1 MSYNS
6 NSLTVS
12 FANQRPWRRGV
23 RERQRSSSPERLSQ
37 WPGPMYRWPEDDAN
51 SSWRLFEERVRT
63 GPFGLSR
70 FPSQPHSPV
79 RILVLDDDGHGAV
92 NPRLTQFIRNS
103 PPRIRGEWNLV
114 PAGSEAEP
122 AEDPGLSEEE
132 YKKAMK
138 KLRKQVY
145 NPPYPRRRAWRRGL
159 FSGWS
164 GNGGSEAEEEEKE
177 EGKECAVCLEAFVA
191 NEHVLVTPCNHMFH
205 NDCLVP
211 WVKLHGKCPV
221 CRFVFCEKK
230 PAVSRNNSSSSNSFN
245 AGVLTHGFGNGMDG
259 GVSQELVTLIR
270 AMEEAFNWMS
280 YSRPAPHQ

>member
-1 MSYNS
+1 M
-6 NSLTVS
+6 
-12 FANQRPWRRGV
+12 
-23 RERQRSSSPERLSQ
+23 
-37 WPGPMYRWPEDDAN
+37 
-51 SSWRLFEERVRT
+51 
-63 GPFGLSR
+63 
-70 FPSQPHSPV
+70 
-79 RILVLDDDGHGAV
+79 

-114 PAGSEAEP
+114 PTNSAAEP

-132 YKKAMK
+132 FKKAMK

-159 FSGWS
+159 FSIRS
-164 GNGGSEAEEEEKE
+164 SNGASEAEEEEKD
-177 EGKECAVCLEAFVA
+177 EGKECTVCLEAFVA
-191 NEHVLVTPCNHMFH
+191 NEQVLVTPCNHMFH

-221 CRFVFCEKK
+221 CRFVFYEKK
-230 PAVSRNNSSSSNSFN
+230 PAVISRNNSNNSFN
-245 AGVLTHGFGNGMDG
+245 GGVLTHGFSNGREMMDD
-259 GVSQELVTLIR
+259 GVSLDLITLIR